1 MIYLSFLNYSSA
13 FGTIAAL
20 FEPITAGFFF
30 FVEISKALVFEGQV
44 GHQVPAL
51 RGPSSECRP
60 SVVTIKAV
68 SPSSIMVAALKGVE
82 AEIEAL
88 RSKREMLELDSASY
102 SNSTLAK
109 VRMNTVS
116 VDNRVAFHGPADES
130 R

>member
-1 MIYLSFLNYSSA
+1 M
-13 FGTIAAL
+13 
-20 FEPITAGFFF
+20 
-30 FVEISKALVFEGQV
+30 EISLVFEGQV

-51 RGPSSECRP
+51 RGPSKECRP
-60 SVVTIKAV
+60 SVVTIKVV

>member
-1 MIYLSFLNYSSA
+1 MN
-13 FGTIAAL
+13 
-20 FEPITAGFFF
+20 
-30 FVEISKALVFEGQV
+30 FEGQG

-51 RGPSSECRP
+51 RGPSTECRP
-60 SVVTIKAV
+60 SVVTIKV
-68 SPSSIMVAALKGVE
+68 VRPSSIMVAALKGVE

-109 VRMNTVS
+109 VRIRNTVS

>member
-1 MIYLSFLNYSSA
+1 M
-13 FGTIAAL
+13 
-20 FEPITAGFFF
+20 
-30 FVEISKALVFEGQV
+30 
-44 GHQVPAL
+44 
-51 RGPSSECRP
+51 
-60 SVVTIKAV
+60 
-68 SPSSIMVAALKGVE
+68 KGVE

>member
-1 MIYLSFLNYSSA
+1 M
-13 FGTIAAL
+13 
-20 FEPITAGFFF
+20 
-30 FVEISKALVFEGQV
+30 
-44 GHQVPAL
+44 
-51 RGPSSECRP
+51 
-60 SVVTIKAV
+60 VTIKVV

-109 VRMNTVS
+109 VRTNTVS

>member
-1 MIYLSFLNYSSA
+1 MIYLSFLNYSRA
-13 FGTIAAL
+13 FGTYHR
-20 FEPITAGFFF
+20 GFFF
-30 FVEISKALVFEGQV
+30 GNFRDFEGQV

-51 RGPSSECRP
+51 RGPSRECRP
-60 SVVTIKAV
+60 SVVTIKVV